1 MGTRVCSIRGKLS
14 VILHPSSSINLG
26 SIDVMTR
33 ARQDVVGWST
43 AISAA
48 GQVAPLHAASVHRLN
63 SLYFP
68 SPSYDY
74 VYLLENVRPAITC
87 RLFSNGR
94 FIY

>member
-1 MGTRVCSIRGKLS
+1 MMQA
-14 VILHPSSSINLG
+14 H
-26 SIDVMTR
+26 
-33 ARQDVVGWST
+33 QDVVGRSA

-48 GQVAPLHAASVHRLN
+48 DQVAPLHAASVHHLN

-74 VYLLENVRPAITC
+74 VYLLENVRPAITW
-87 RLFSNGR
+87 RSFSNGR